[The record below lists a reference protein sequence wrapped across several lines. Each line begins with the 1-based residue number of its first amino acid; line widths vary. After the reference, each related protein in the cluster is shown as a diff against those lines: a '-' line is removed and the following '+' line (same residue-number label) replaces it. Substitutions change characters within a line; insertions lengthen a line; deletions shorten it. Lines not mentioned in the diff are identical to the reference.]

1 MSQYQ
6 IYLVKDGAV
15 TTLVS
20 NCGPHDVSCVR
31 EWIGK
36 TNRMV
41 YAHGLG
47 KTPVANDYWYILTKQ
62 STWKHLEKGQPK
74 VIAMAELID
83 AVKPTTMKEIRND
96 LPVDTFFD

>member
-6 IYLVKDGAV
+6 IYFVKDGAV
-15 TTLVS
+15 TTLLC
-20 NCGPHDVSCVR
+20 NCSGPEVTVMR
-31 EWIGK
+31 KWVGK
-36 TNRMV
+36 SNRMV
-41 YAHGLG
+41 YAHGTG
-47 KTPVANDYWYILTKQ
+47 KNTGKKNWYMLSPKEM
-62 STWKHLEKGQPK
+62 WKTLDKGQPK